1 MPTGTGR
8 YIDFVAIATL
18 FEIGW
23 QMSKIRGV
31 NITSWSP
38 FPLVAAG
45 SAVKYI
51 LFLRIVFSHQE
62 AV

>member
-8 YIDFVAIATL
+8 YIDFVAIANL

-23 QMSKIRGV
+23 QMSKIRGAK
-31 NITSWSP
+31 IARLEPIS
-38 FPLVAAG
+38 LVAAR

-51 LFLRIVFSHQE
+51 LLLHIVFSHQE